1 MVLLKPSLRANIGYV
16 WSRSKRLIM
25 PELPEV
31 EVSRRGIAPHIEQQ
45 TIKAVVV
52 RDERLRWPVPAQ
64 LQQVAGAR
72 IEKVERR
79 AKYLIVHTSQGFII
93 IHLGMSGALRVVPTD
108 SLVVKHD
115 HVELELANGWSL
127 RFNDP
132 RRFGCW
138 LFSEAHPSIDHPLL
152 KNLGPEPLTEAFNVD
167 HLYQA
172 SRGRQQA
179 LKTFIMD
186 NHVVVGVG
194 NIYAN
199 ESLFKAGIH
208 PKRAAGKVSRAR
220 YEKLVPIIKSTL
232 ARAIEQGG
240 TTLQD
245 FTQADGQPGYFKQ
258 ELMVYGRGGKL
269 CMQCSTRL
277 KEIRLGQRTTV
288 YCPRCQR

>member
-1 MVLLKPSLRANIGYV
+1 
-16 WSRSKRLIM
+16 M

-31 EVSRRGIAPHIEQQ
+31 EVSRRGVAPHIEGQVIRQ
-45 TIKAVVV
+45 VVV
-52 RDERLRWPVPAQ
+52 RDERLRWPVPST
-64 LQQVAGAR
+64 LQNVVGGR

-79 AKYLIVHTSQGFII
+79 AKYLILHTDKGYVI
-93 IHLGMSGALRVVPTD
+93 IHLGMSGALRVVPDDT
-108 SLVVKHD
+108 LVVKHD
-115 HVELELANGWSL
+115 HVELQLENGLAL

-138 LFSEAHPSIDHPLL
+138 LYSEEHPGKSHPLL
-152 KNLGPEPLTEAFNVD
+152 TSLGPEPLTDDFDADYLFA
-167 HLYQA
+167 Q

-179 LKTFIMD
+179 IKTFIMD

-208 PKRAAGKVSRAR
+208 PKRAAGKVSKAR
-220 YEKLVPIIKSTL
+220 YQKLVPIIKATL

-258 ELMVYGRGGKL
+258 ELAVYGRGGKL
-269 CMQCSTRL
+269 CMNCKTRL

-288 YCPRCQR
+288 YCPKCQR